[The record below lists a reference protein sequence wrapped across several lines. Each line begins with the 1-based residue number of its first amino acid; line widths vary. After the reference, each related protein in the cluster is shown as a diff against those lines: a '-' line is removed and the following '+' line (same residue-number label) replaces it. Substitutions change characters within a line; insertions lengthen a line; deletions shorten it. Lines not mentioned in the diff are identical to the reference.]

1 MGRRMKVG
9 VTNDG
14 IPGIELLDELSNVK
28 YRQFSAFV
36 PEITPDHIRGFDM
49 VVTAKPRW
57 TQESVADSEDLVC
70 VLYLGMGFDHIS
82 VAALTGADV
91 MLCNSP
97 QAVRRPMGVTI
108 LTFILALAMRLLD
121 KDRITRQGKWEE
133 KDDYNGIGLQGRTL
147 GLIGAGN
154 IGHEV
159 FALARPRGMRHIACD
174 PYVDPGAVA
183 DVDVTLVDMDRVL
196 AESDFLVISVPLNEE
211 TRHLVGAAELR
222 QMKRTA
228 FLINGARGAVVDEAA
243 LIEALQQGRLRGA
256 GLDVFEEEPTPVDN
270 PLLHMG
276 NVVVAPHC
284 LCETDEL
291 FRGMWEQKVG
301 QIREIARG
309 ETPSD
314 LVNPEVLE
322 KPGFQTKL
330 ARFHEA
336 TG

>member
-1 MGRRMKVG
+1 MGRKMTIG
-9 VTNDG
+9 ATNDG
-14 IPGIELLDELSNVK
+14 IPGIGLLDELRNVE
-28 YRQFSAFV
+28 YRQFPQFV
-36 PEITPDHIRGFDM
+36 PEIDPEHIRGFDM
-49 VVTAKPRW
+49 VISARPRW
-57 TQESVADSEDLVC
+57 TERSVADSEDLIC
-70 VLYLGMGFDHIS
+70 VLYLGMGFDHLD
-82 VAALTGADV
+82 VDALTGADV

-97 QAVRRPMGVTI
+97 LAVRRPMGVTI

-121 KDRITRQGKWEE
+121 KDRITRQGQWGK
-133 KDDYNGIGLQGRTL
+133 KNDYYGIGLQGRTL
-147 GLIGAGN
+147 GLIGVGN

-159 FALARPRGMRHIACD
+159 FALAKPLGMRHIAHD
-174 PYVDPGAVA
+174 PYVDPAAVA
-183 DVDVTLVDMDRVL
+183 DVDVTLMAMETVL
-196 AESDFLVISVPLNEE
+196 AESDFLNISVPLNEE
-211 TRHLVGAAELR
+211 TRHLVGAEELR
-222 QMKRTA
+222 QMKPSA
-228 FLINGARGAVVDEAA
+228 FLINAARGAVVDEAA
-243 LIEALQQGRLRGA
+243 LIEALQLGRLQGA

-270 PLLHMG
+270 PLLHMP

-322 KPGFQTKL
+322 KPGFQAKL
-330 ARFHEA
+330 ERFHEA